1 MMRRTRESGLT
12 LVEVLGSLAIGAL
25 LFAALAGVALQSTR
39 ALEAAT
45 SSADVAQDAQFAL
58 DRMVDAVRASRKLL
72 IPMPERAATAYSESQ
87 RNVLAVTLDPT
98 LDRNGDGFPDVDND
112 RDGRIDE
119 DADEDLTT
127 DGAPGILGVDD
138 DGDGTADE
146 GDSRDDDEDG
156 ASNEDGADGVD
167 NDGDGLVDEDPKA
180 DANDDGKPGVRSF
193 DDDGDANV
201 DEGNSEDD
209 DEDGRK
215 NEDWLDAR
223 VFRLVGTTLVERL
236 PDPGAANGTVFTE
249 RTIAVGVSDFRVGY
263 FASAGAGLPPTLA
276 ISLTLAGA
284 GGATATVDTRIR
296 LGGTR

>member
-1 MMRRTRESGLT
+1 MRRRTRERGLT

-45 SSADVAQDAQFAL
+45 TSADLGQDAQFAL

-72 IPMPERAATAYSESQ
+72 IPMPERAGTAYSESQ

-98 LDRNGDGFPDVDND
+98 LDRDGDGFPDADND

-119 DADEDLTT
+119 DLDENVTN
-127 DGAPGILGVDD
+127 DGAPGIVGVDD

-156 ASNEDGADGVD
+156 ASNEDTADGVD
-167 NDGDGLVDEDPKA
+167 NDGDGLVDEDLKA
-180 DANDDGKPGVRSF
+180 DANDDGKPGLRSF

-209 DEDGRK
+209 DEDGRR

-223 VFRLVGTTLVERL
+223 VFRVVGTTLVERL

-249 RTIAVGVSDFRVGY
+249 RTIAVGVSDFRATY

-284 GGATATVDTRIR
+284 GGATVTVDTRIR